1 MRVAPSPVLH
11 FSRQRAESSSC
22 QKSLYPHEIVVY
34 RIFVNNCFVSIL
46 LKILAHFIQTLADG
60 FLQNQGAIE
69 MRNNQPVTQREISL
83 APQQKLISTTDA
95 RGVIT
100 YCNDAFVEV
109 SGFDRADLI
118 GAPQNIVRHPDV
130 PAAVF
135 AHMWSALKQGR
146 PWMGIV
152 KNRSRNGD
160 HYWVNAYVTPIFE
173 GCQVT
178 GFESVRVKP
187 TPDQIRRAQSLYKRI
202 SQGKPAIPSQDSWQP
217 VLLNCVPYL
226 ITGLAGAV
234 GGLFLSALTAVSVSA
249 AVAVTVG
256 LLASR
261 WQKQATLRLLQL
273 VEPSTSDPLIAQMY
287 SDERGP
293 QARLE
298 TAFVSQTAR
307 LNTCLTR
314 LQDTA
319 EQLSALAGQSDLLA
333 TDSSKGL
340 DRQRVETEQVS
351 AAVNQMAAT
360 TQEVASHV
368 QRTADATQQANLL
381 TGRGRDVARDTRE
394 AIERLSA
401 VVGET
406 SMTVAQ
412 LARDSDEIGTVVD
425 VIKSIADQTNLLALN
440 AAIEAARAGDMGRG
454 FAVVADEV
462 RQLAQRTSQST
473 TQIHDLI
480 TKLQTSSSNAV
491 QSMENGHRQ
500 AEKGVARV
508 LEADQALE
516 GISEAVAHITD
527 MTTQIAAATEEQSA
541 VAEEISRNITTIA
554 QLADQ
559 TSEQARRSASLSKDL
574 TKTASTQYSLVERF
588 NR

>member
-1 MRVAPSPVLH
+1 
-11 FSRQRAESSSC
+11 
-22 QKSLYPHEIVVY
+22 
-34 RIFVNNCFVSIL
+34 
-46 LKILAHFIQTLADG
+46 
-60 FLQNQGAIE
+60 
-69 MRNNQPVTQREISL
+69 MRNNQPVTQREL
-83 APQQKLISTTDA
+83 ALSPEQRLISTTDS

-100 YCNDAFVEV
+100 YCNDAFVDI

-130 PAAVF
+130 PPAVF

-152 KNRSRNGD
+152 KNRARNGD
-160 HYWVNAYVTPIFE
+160 HYWVNAYVTPIFD
-173 GCQVT
+173 GSQVV
-178 GFESVRVKP
+178 GYESVRVKP
-187 TPDQIRRAQSLYKRI
+187 TAQQIRRAQALYTRI
-202 SQGKPAIPSQDSWQP
+202 SRGKRAIARRDSWQP
-217 VLLNCVPYL
+217 LVLECLPCVA
-226 ITGLAGAV
+226 TGLAGAV
-234 GGLFLSALTAVSVSA
+234 SGLHLGAPLALAVTGT
-249 AVAVTVG
+249 VAVVVA
-256 LLASR
+256 LFASR
-261 WQKQATLRLLQL
+261 LRQQATERLFQH
-273 VEPSTSDPLIAQMY
+273 VEPSTCDALLAQMY
-287 SDERGP
+287 SDARGS

-298 TAFVSQTAR
+298 TALISQNSR
-307 LNTCLTR
+307 LKTCLTR
-314 LQDTA
+314 LQDSA
-319 EQLSALAGQSDLLA
+319 EQLSALAGQSDRLA
-333 TDSSKGL
+333 ADSSRGL
-340 DRQRVETEQVS
+340 DRQRIETEQVS

-360 TQEVASHV
+360 TQQVASHV

-406 SMTVAQ
+406 SLTVEQ

-425 VIKSIADQTNLLALN
+425 VIKGIADQTNLLALN
-440 AAIEAARAGDMGRG
+440 AAIEAARAGEQGRG

-473 TQIHDLI
+473 TQIHSLI

-491 QSMENGHRQ
+491 HTMQNGHRQ
-500 AEKGVARV
+500 AEEGVARV
-508 LEADQALE
+508 LEADNALV

-541 VAEEISRNITTIA
+541 VAEEISRNITSIA
-554 QLADQ
+554 HLADQ
-559 TSEQARRSASLSKDL
+559 SSEQAQQTTGLSQEL
-574 TKTASTQYSLVERF
+574 TRTASTQYSLVERF

>member
-1 MRVAPSPVLH
+1 M
-11 FSRQRAESSSC
+11 
-22 QKSLYPHEIVVY
+22 
-34 RIFVNNCFVSIL
+34 
-46 LKILAHFIQTLADG
+46 
-60 FLQNQGAIE
+60 
-69 MRNNQPVTQREISL
+69 
-83 APQQKLISTTDA
+83 
-95 RGVIT
+95 IT
-100 YCNDAFVEV
+100 YCNDAFVDI
-109 SGFDRADLI
+109 SGFERSDLI

-130 PAAVF
+130 PPAVF
-135 AHMWSALKQGR
+135 AHMWSALKQGL

-152 KNRSRNGD
+152 KNRSKSGD

-173 GCQVT
+173 GRKVV

-187 TPDQIRRAQSLYKRI
+187 TADEIRRAQALYRRI
-202 SQGKPAIPSQDSWQP
+202 SQGKSAVPPQDTWLP
-217 VLLNCVPYL
+217 TLLNCVPFMA
-226 ITGLAGAV
+226 TAVAGSVA
-234 GGLFLSALTAVSVSA
+234 GLFLSAPLAI
-249 AVAVTVG
+249 AVAVAVAVPVG
-256 LLASR
+256 VIGTR
-261 WQKQATLRLLQL
+261 VRQRATLRILAS
-273 VEPSTSDPLIAQMY
+273 VEPSTSDALIAQMY

-298 TAFVSQTAR
+298 TAFLSQAAR
-307 LNTCLTR
+307 LKTCLTR
-314 LQDTA
+314 LQDSA
-319 EQLSALAGQSDLLA
+319 EQLSALAVQSDQLA
-333 TDSSKGL
+333 TASSKGL

-381 TGRGRDVARDTRE
+381 TGRGREIARDTRE

-406 SMTVAQ
+406 GITVAQ
-412 LARDSDEIGTVVD
+412 LARDSDEIGSVVD
-425 VIKSIADQTNLLALN
+425 VIKGIADQTNLLALN

-462 RQLAQRTSQST
+462 RQLAQRTSHST
-473 TQIHDLI
+473 TQIHGLI
-480 TKLQTSSSNAV
+480 SKLQASSNNAV

-500 AEKGVARV
+500 AQEGVAWV
-508 LEADQALE
+508 LEADQALV
-516 GISEAVAHITD
+516 GISEAVSHITD

-554 QLADQ
+554 ELADQ
-559 TSEQARRSASLSKDL
+559 TSLQAHQSTGLSKKL
-574 TKTASTQYSLVERF
+574 THTASTQYALVERF

>member
-1 MRVAPSPVLH
+1 
-11 FSRQRAESSSC
+11 
-22 QKSLYPHEIVVY
+22 
-34 RIFVNNCFVSIL
+34 
-46 LKILAHFIQTLADG
+46 
-60 FLQNQGAIE
+60 
-69 MRNNQPVTQREISL
+69 MRNNQPVTQHEISL

-100 YCNDAFVEV
+100 YCNDDFVQI
-109 SGFDRADLI
+109 SGFDRTDLI

-130 PAAVF
+130 PSAVF
-135 AHMWSALKQGR
+135 AHMWSALKQGH

-173 GCQVT
+173 GSQIT

-187 TPDQIRRAQSLYKRI
+187 TADQIRRAESLYKRI
-202 SQGKPAIPSQDSWQP
+202 SQGKSAIPHQDSWQP
-217 VLLNCVPYL
+217 VLLDCLPYL
-226 ITGLAGAV
+226 AMGLTGTLS
-234 GGLFLSALTAVSVSA
+234 GLFLSTPVAVALTVG
-249 AVAVTVG
+249 VAVPVG
-256 LLASR
+256 LLCSR
-261 WQKQATLRLLQL
+261 WKKLGTLRLLQM
-273 VEPSTSDPLIAQMY
+273 VEPSTSDALIAQMY
-287 SDERGP
+287 SDEQGP

-298 TAFVSQTAR
+298 TAFLSQTAR
-307 LNTCLTR
+307 LKTCLTR

-319 EQLSALAGQSDLLA
+319 EQLSELASRSDLLA

-368 QRTADATQQANLL
+368 QRTADATQRANVL
-381 TGRGRDVARDTRE
+381 TGRGREVARDTRE
-394 AIERLSA
+394 AIERLSD

-406 SMTVAQ
+406 GMTVAQ
-412 LARDSDEIGTVVD
+412 LAKDSNEIGAVVD

-473 TQIHDLI
+473 IQIHGLI
-480 TKLQTSSSNAV
+480 TKLQTSSNNAV
-491 QSMENGHRQ
+491 QSMESGHRK
-500 AEKGVARV
+500 AEEGVAWV
-508 LEADQALE
+508 IEADKALV

-527 MTTQIAAATEEQSA
+527 MTTQIAAATEEQTA
-541 VAEEISRNITTIA
+541 AADEINRNITTIA

-559 TSEQARRSASLSKDL
+559 TSEQAHQSTNLSKEL
-574 TKTASTQYSLVERF
+574 TRTASTQYSLVERF